1 MDRPTEAEYAPFY
14 GRYLALVPEDGLLGV
29 LEGQPAWL
37 RDVLAG
43 VSAER
48 ETHRYAPGKWSVRQ
62 VVGHVG
68 DVERVLGHRAFC
80 ISRGETAPLPGFDEN
95 AYVARSTYADRPL
108 ARLVD
113 DFARAREANLAVFRQ
128 LDDEAWRCRGTANG
142 SAVSVRALGFI
153 LAGHARHHVGVLES
167 RYGIPAPR

>member
-1 MDRPTEAEYAPFY
+1 VDRPTEAEYAPFY

-37 RDVLAG
+37 RDRLAG

-48 ETHRYAPGKWSVRQ
+48 ERHRYAPGKWSVRQ
-62 VVGHVG
+62 VVGHMG

-80 ISRGETAPLPGFDEN
+80 ISRGEAAPLPGFDEN
-95 AYVARSTYADRPL
+95 AYVARSSYADQPL
-108 ARLVD
+108 THLTD

-128 LDDEAWRCRGTANG
+128 LDDEAWRRQGVANG
-142 SAVSVRALGFI
+142 SPVSVRALGFI

-167 RYGIPAPR
+167 RYGIGGPR